1 VLSVKKFLQKGG
13 QTVKAL
19 LVIDNAHS
27 HLSEEEVRSGDV
39 IIVFLPPANG
49 RARKFKKKLL

>member
-19 LVIDNAHS
+19 LVIDNAPS
-27 HLSEEEVRSGDV
+27 HLSEEEVRSGD
-39 IIVFLPPANG
+39 IILFLPPANG